1 MILLSREIL
10 LKPLSINGTK
20 YSKDQPWY
28 IIIDN
33 KVYDIKEFVPDHPG
47 GAPILTHIGKD
58 ATDVFYSFHPES
70 THDLLANYYVGDITY
85 EDIISPKGFTKKIRE
100 LKVQFTKLGY
110 FKSSKIFYLYKS
122 ISTIILWFISVMILK
137 SFGNSLPGVLAAA
150 AVMALFWQQCGWIS
164 HDYLHHQVFE
174 NRCYNDWVGCFFGAV
189 CQGFDPCWW
198 KNKHNTHHAAPN
210 VHGQDPDIDTHPILS
225 WSEHALTDLFDPEF
239 AREHANAYPQW
250 LTRIMVNNQTINYFP
265 ILALARLSWCAQS
278 ILYILPNGQ
287 TGSIGDARMPV
298 TLLEQICLALHYV
311 WLVYIFSF
319 IGSWIL
325 VFVFV
330 ISAQAIC
337 GLLLALCFSL
347 NHNGMKVLN
356 EEETMKTDFYV
367 EQVITGRDVTA
378 NSLMGCWFVEWF
390 TGGLNFQIEHHIFPT
405 MPRHYYHKIAPIIES
420 LCAEYNVHY
429 HKTTFIEGTL
439 EVFNRLGQVSHA
451 NKKMN

>member
-1 MILLSREIL
+1 MSPRSGTDQEFEGIRTFRRADVIKSRQIIQR
-10 LKPLSINGTK
+10 SINGTK

-58 ATDVFYSFHPES
+58 ATGNHVTKVHII

-85 EDIISPKGFTKKIRE
+85 EDIISPKGSSK

-298 TLLEQICLALHYV
+298 TLLEQI
-311 WLVYIFSF
+311 S
-319 IGSWIL
+319 
-325 VFVFV
+325 
-330 ISAQAIC
+330 IC

-390 TGGLNFQIEHHIFPT
+390 TGGLNFQIEHH
-405 MPRHYYHKIAPIIES
+405 
-420 LCAEYNVHY
+420 
-429 HKTTFIEGTL
+429 
-439 EVFNRLGQVSHA
+439 
-451 NKKMN
+451 